1 MKYKDGFE
9 PNIWDEKK
17 VDGCRFVLGKKGKNT
32 LICIGANPSKADENN
47 SDMTINKLCQILANN
62 GYDGYVML
70 NLYPLIA
77 IKPDDLPKECDE
89 SIYEKNLKNIE
100 RILNEFSS
108 SDILLCYGGVIKKR
122 KYLKEICLKDILKL
136 CKGRNIKC
144 LGATKEDLPKH
155 PSRISTKTKI
165 IECNI
170 DENDKIVI

>member
-1 MKYKDGFE
+1 
-9 PNIWDEKK
+9 
-17 VDGCRFVLGKKGKNT
+17 
-32 LICIGANPSKADENN
+32 
-47 SDMTINKLCQILANN
+47 
-62 GYDGYVML
+62 ML

-77 IKPDDLPKECDE
+77 TKPDDLPKECDE
-89 SIYEKNLKNIE
+89 SIHGQNLEIIKG
-100 RILNEFSS
+100 ILSEFSS

-165 IECNI
+165 IEYSI